1 MKRWLMLIC
10 SLLTCYL
17 LTAPAWAQALEL
29 RVQAHL
35 DPADSV
41 VVGATVRLQLDV
53 LTDSWFTG
61 APQLPELT
69 LPGAVVTPPGGE
81 AQHLTQTLDGKPF
94 FGLRYTYLITP
105 SVAQSFDIPELSVR
119 ATPGQASGEL
129 SAQSQPI
136 SFSAHQPPGFNPGEP
151 VLVAQ
156 ALRVTQ
162 QLSKS
167 AHPLGV
173 GDSVTRTVTL
183 QADGAQALSLPAPE
197 WVEMPGLRR
206 YLNTPQVNSLSDGRG
221 QVRGGQRIDSASY
234 TIEKSGDYALPSLRL
249 KWWDA
254 SANQARVTT
263 VPALTFE
270 AGAGNAYRPVFSVVE
285 DLQQLGEQA
294 RFRLSEH
301 WLDLMVVLI
310 VLATLGYF
318 TRPGWQRGRNR
329 WQGWRNARRD
339 AWLASAECAWQQ
351 VPPQLEQD
359 PPQLTALYLWARRIQ
374 PRRGQ
379 QRPGL
384 LDLAGSPEAPLALHL
399 KRLLRACY
407 GRQPQGANALQQ
419 LKNELPK
426 LHEHVHRRTDRDP
439 APHALRP
446 LNPGRPTLREG
457 SSHDGL

>member
-1 MKRWLMLIC
+1 MKRWLMLVC
-10 SLLTCYL
+10 CVLSCYL
-17 LTAPAWAQALEL
+17 LSCTAWAQEPQL

-35 DPADSV
+35 VDPADSV
-41 VVGATVRLQLDV
+41 VVGATVQLQLDV
-53 LTDSWFTG
+53 LTDTWFTS
-61 APQLPELT
+61 APQLPELS

-81 AQHLTQTLDGKPF
+81 AQHLTQTLDGKTF

-105 SVAQSFDIPELSVR
+105 SVAQGFDIPELSVR

-151 VLVAQ
+151 VLVAH

-167 AHPLGV
+167 ANPLGV

-183 QADGAQALSLPAPE
+183 QADGAQALALPAPE

-206 YLNTPQVNSLSDGRG
+206 YLNTPQVSSLSDGRG
-221 QVRGGQRIDSASY
+221 QVSGGQRVDSASY

-263 VPALTFE
+263 LPALTFE
-270 AGAGNAYRPVFSVVE
+270 ASGGSAYRPVFSVVE

-301 WLDLMVVLI
+301 WLDLVVVLI
-310 VLATLGYF
+310 VLVTLGSF
-318 TRPGWQRGRNR
+318 SRPWWQRGRR
-329 WQGWRNARRD
+329 VWQGWRSARRD
-339 AWLASAECAWQQ
+339 AWLASADFAWQQ

-359 PPQLTALYLWARRIQ
+359 PPQLTALYRWASLIQKQCIQ
-374 PRRGQ
+374 PHRGL

-384 LDLAGSPEAPLALHL
+384 LGLADSPEAPLALHL

-407 GRQPQGANALQQ
+407 GVQPQGANALQQ

-426 LHEHVHRRTDRDP
+426 LHEHVQRRAARDP

-446 LNPGRPTLREG
+446 LNPGRPPR
-457 SSHDGL
+457 